1 MKLSPIEK
9 LNFKGHEAG
18 KIKTL
23 YMQNPNLRP
32 QVNIYNQMKTIGE
45 KEGFD
50 VFIHDNQRIE
60 KNKLSETSKV
70 YNPWGIWAQDN
81 KILLKKDE
89 NTISLAPEFYSKQ
102 ELVEVA
108 DFCDQTGIKGYF
120 SELMF
125 EGGNVYLGKK
135 DNGENYFITST
146 MNMYL
151 AGKYLYFKEK
161 TNGGADYES
170 AMKFFNEGKYYDP
183 DGKLIADEEEYDKNW
198 ENWTKKAI
206 EVASE
211 DFDVKRENMVF
222 LPEADFH
229 IDMVI
234 RPLEYPYVLV
244 NDDKEVD
251 KLIENLEK
259 RFKFNALERN
269 ELRKFKKN
277 LQEHRKKYNSSDDIC
292 KKLEANGFVP
302 IKIAGSFGRNP
313 VNFINAIV
321 HKKDDELVYITNST
335 KYGSKIYEA
344 MQEHFEKDLIEKY
357 PKIKRV
363 YYVDGEKYSK
373 KKKNN
378 MMYYLGSGNGGIHCL
393 CAEEME

>member
-1 MKLSPIEK
+1 MKISPVK
-9 LNFKGHEAG
+9 NLDFKGHEAG

-23 YMQNPNLRP
+23 YMQNPNLGT
-32 QVNIYNQMKTIGE
+32 QVNIYNQIKTIGE
-45 KEGFD
+45 QEGFD

-60 KNKLSETSKV
+60 KEKLSEKSKL

-81 KILLKKDE
+81 KVLLKKDDK
-89 NTISLAPEFYSKQ
+89 TISLAPEFYSKQ

-108 DFCDQTGIKGYF
+108 DFCDQTEIKGYF

-151 AGKYLYFKEK
+151 AGKYLYFKDR
-161 TNGGADYES
+161 TNDEASYE
-170 AMKFFNEGKYYDP
+170 AALKFFN
-183 DGKLIADEEEYDKNW
+183 DGKHYDKEGNLVADEEEYDRNW
-198 ENWTKKAI
+198 EVWAKKAI
-206 EVASE
+206 EIVSE

-234 RPLEYPYVLV
+234 RPLEYPYVLI
-244 NDDKEVD
+244 NDDNEVD
-251 KLIENLEK
+251 KLVEKLEK
-259 RFKFNALERN
+259 QFKYNPLERN

-277 LQEHRKKYNSSDDIC
+277 LQRHRAKYNPSDDIC

-302 IKIAGSFGRNP
+302 IKIAGAFGRNP

-321 HKKDDELVYITNST
+321 HKNGEELAYITNST
-335 KYGSKIYEA
+335 KHGSKIYQA
-344 MQEHFEKDLIEKY
+344 MQEYFEKDLMEKY

-363 YYVDGEKYSK
+363 HYVDGGKCAK
-373 KKKNN
+373 GKKNN
-378 MMYYLGSGNGGIHCL
+378 IMYYLGNGNGGIHCL
-393 CAEEME
+393 CAEEMG